1 MTMVDL
7 RTKYMGL
14 ELKNPIVPSASPL
27 SHSLDNIRKMR
38 DAGASAVVLFSLFEE
53 QLKQE
58 AEAFDYFN
66 TVGTE
71 SYAEALSYFPTI
83 GDYKVG
89 PDQYLDLIQKASQAV
104 DIPIIG
110 SLNGIS
116 NQGWVETAKKMEQA
130 GAKGIEL
137 NVYFI
142 PTNPKLGGSKVEKMY
157 MDVVKAVKASVH
169 IPVAVKVGPYF
180 SSMANIARKL
190 NRSGADAL
198 VLFNRF
204 YQPDFNLETLEVESS
219 LNLST
224 PAEIRL
230 PLRWIAILH
239 KKVKAS
245 LAASTGVHS
254 VNEVVKY
261 LLAGADVVMTTSALL
276 EKGIDY
282 IGVLLGDLKNW
293 MEQREYSSVRQMKGS
308 MSQRNVTDATAFE
321 RANYIKIIE
330 SYKSKY
336 SA

>member
-1 MTMVDL
+1 MKMVDL

-27 SHSLDNIRKMR
+27 SNSVDNIRKMR

-58 AEAFDYFN
+58 AEVYDYFN
-66 TVGTE
+66 TAGTE
-71 SYAEALSYFPTI
+71 SYAEALSYFPKVS
-83 GDYKVG
+83 DYKVG
-89 PDQYLDLIQKASQAV
+89 PEQYLDLIQKASQAV

-116 NQGWVETAKKMEQA
+116 NLGWVETAKKMEQA

-142 PTNPKLGGSKVEKMY
+142 PTNPKLSGSKVEKMY
-157 MDVVKAVKASVH
+157 LDVVKAVKSSVQ
-169 IPVAVKVGPYF
+169 IPVAVKVGPFF
-180 SSMANIARKL
+180 SSMSNIARKL

-239 KKVKAS
+239 KRVKAS

-282 IGVLLGDLKNW
+282 IGVLLEDLKTW
-293 MEQREYSSVRQMKGS
+293 MEKQEYTSVKQMKGS

-330 SYKSKY
+330 SYKSQY